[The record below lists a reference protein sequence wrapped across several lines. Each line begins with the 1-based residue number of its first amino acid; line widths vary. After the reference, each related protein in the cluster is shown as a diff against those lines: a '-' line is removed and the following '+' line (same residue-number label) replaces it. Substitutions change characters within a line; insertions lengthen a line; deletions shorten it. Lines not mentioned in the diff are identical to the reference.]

1 MERVWQQYYAN
12 HQEAIRDVSHYITVF
27 YNPVRLH
34 STLNYQTPNQF
45 EQNIDN
51 LPSELSG
58 FTGPLQF
65 DYRSY
70 TEDIA
75 GIL

>member
-27 YNPVRLH
+27 YNQVRLH

-51 LPSELSG
+51 LPSELSE
-58 FTGPLQF
+58 FT
-65 DYRSY
+65 
-70 TEDIA
+70 
-75 GIL
+75 